1 MHGSSQSTH
10 GLVKKAR
17 IEIIPL
23 IDIMFF
29 LLASFML
36 VSLSM
41 INVKGHTVEIPTAET
56 AQPNTK
62 PDFTIVTIDAAD
74 NIWFEE
80 QKVEKDDVLSRFQQ
94 LYNNNH
100 NVRVFI
106 RGEKKASCGTFTYIL
121 DKCRLAGIVKVSLE
135 AKEPPENPA
144 AAGK

>member
-56 AQPNTK
+56 AQPNTR

-94 LYNNNH
+94 LYNSNH

-135 AKEPPENPA
+135 AKEPAENPA

>member
-41 INVKGHTVEIPTAET
+41 ISVKGHNVEIPTAET

-135 AKEPPENPA
+135 AKEPAENPA

>member
-1 MHGSSQSTH
+1 MKLGSPFRRRHS
-10 GLVKKAR
+10 R

-135 AKEPPENPA
+135 AKEAENPA
-144 AAGK
+144 SAGK